1 MVIAI
6 PPQ

>member
-6 PPQ
+6 LLF